1 MHIIFL
7 VFIGFYRVLSGFIGF
22 YRVLSGFIG
31 FYRVLFMIFKQL
43 QQQQPLRS
51 GAS

>member
-1 MHIIFL
+1 MFYIHI
-7 VFIGFYRVLSGFIGF
+7 VFGVYVFSFYLCILFFS
-22 YRVLSGFIG
+22 